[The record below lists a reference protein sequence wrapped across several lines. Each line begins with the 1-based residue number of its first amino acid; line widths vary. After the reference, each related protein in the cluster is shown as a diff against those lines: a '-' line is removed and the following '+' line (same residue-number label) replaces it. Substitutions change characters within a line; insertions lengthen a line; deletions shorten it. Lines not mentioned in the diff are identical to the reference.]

1 MEIVLEN
8 PSPPLSARTAT
19 SAAAGTP
26 SSAATSQLGLP
37 MHPAHHFPHH
47 GRTVYDAGLRRS
59 PPLLPAEDYYA
70 RTRHGLTSYGDLDGA
85 SAPVTVRRVDKSGLL
100 EIAETDPV
108 TCPRPCVLTGA
119 EDVAARAVSLRVDRS
134 GLLEAVPEAA
144 DQSEEHCNNGSDS
157 NGERSSVTTAQA
169 TTRTSDEVSAA
180 PSRGGTLRMD
190 VDVNPRV
197 FEGGCL
203 LERPSSLEG
212 QACPDEVDARVRSA
226 DVMVLTGSPRT
237 RYDVSKA
244 AERLSHLPFSPG
256 LSLRRLRVDP
266 LRVSPLSPDRRAD
279 SDSVRSRIQ
288 RSPEF
293 TAKYNLVNPAT
304 PRKLAK
310 PPHSPKDSER
320 SKGKLDPASVD
331 SSDPTIGTSRESLLL
346 GKRSAEHEDGLPGEE
361 RAEAEGCEHTTVE
374 NLEENK
380 VSFKGSNKL
389 LDNDNVQ
396 TLRVIILSEQ
406 L

>member
-8 PSPPLSARTAT
+8 PSPTAAT
-19 SAAAGTP
+19 DA
-26 SSAATSQLGLP
+26 SSSSVATSQLGLP
-37 MHPAHHFPHH
+37 IHPPHHFPH
-47 GRTVYDAGLRRS
+47 RTVYDAGLRRS
-59 PPLLPAEDYYA
+59 PPLLSPEDYYT
-70 RTRHGLTSYGDLDGA
+70 RTRHGVTSYGDLDGA
-85 SAPVTVRRVDKSGLL
+85 SAPRPVTVRRVDKSGLL

-119 EDVAARAVSLRVDRS
+119 EDVAARGVSLRVDRS

-144 DQSEEHCNNGSDS
+144 DQPEEHCNGGGASSD
-157 NGERSSVTTAQA
+157 ERGTGA
-169 TTRTSDEVSAA
+169 TVTRTSEEAT
-180 PSRGGTLRMD
+180 PPRGGTLQVD

-237 RYDVSKA
+237 RYDVVSKA

-256 LSLRRLRVDP
+256 LSLRRLRNDP
-266 LRVSPLSPDRRAD
+266 PRVSPQSGRRAD
-279 SDSVRSRIQ
+279 ADADRPRNQ
-288 RSPEF
+288 KSPEF
-293 TAKYNLVNPAT
+293 AAKYSPANAT
-304 PRKLAK
+304 ARKLAK
-310 PPHSPKDSER
+310 PPHSPSNAGC
-320 SKGKLDPASVD
+320 STGKLVSTSIDSGNPASH
-331 SSDPTIGTSRESLLL
+331 ESLLL
-346 GKRSAEHEDGLPGEE
+346 AKRSAEQEDDLPGEE

-374 NLEENK
+374 SLEEDK

>member
-8 PSPPLSARTAT
+8 PSPPLSARAVT
-19 SAAAGTP
+19 SAVAGA
-26 SSAATSQLGLP
+26 SSSTATSQLGLP
-37 MHPAHHFPHH
+37 MHAPHHFPH
-47 GRTVYDAGLRRS
+47 RTIYDVGLRRS

-70 RTRHGLTSYGDLDGA
+70 RTRHGLALYSDLDGA
-85 SAPVTVRRVDKSGLL
+85 SAPVTVRRIDKSGLL

-119 EDVAARAVSLRVDRS
+119 EDVAARAASLRVDRS

-144 DQSEEHCNNGSDS
+144 DQSEEHCNNGGDSD
-157 NGERSSVTTAQA
+157 GERDTSVTAQT
-169 TTRTSDEVSAA
+169 TTRTSDEVTAA
-180 PSRGGTLRMD
+180 PSRGGTLRVD
-190 VDVNPRV
+190 VDVNPHV

-266 LRVSPLSPDRRAD
+266 LRVSPLSDRRVD
-279 SDSVRSRIQ
+279 SDSMRSRIE
-288 RSPEF
+288 RSPELA
-293 TAKYNLVNPAT
+293 AKYNPVNAT
-304 PRKLAK
+304 PRKLSK
-310 PPHSPKDSER
+310 PPHSPKDSEC
-320 SKGKLDPASVD
+320 SKSKLDPVD

-346 GKRSAEHEDGLPGEE
+346 AKRSAEHEDDLPGEE

-374 NLEENK
+374 NLEEDK

>member
-8 PSPPLSARTAT
+8 PSPPPSTRTAT
-19 SAAAGTP
+19 STVAGAS

-37 MHPAHHFPHH
+37 MHAPHFPH
-47 GRTVYDAGLRRS
+47 RTVYDAS

-70 RTRHGLTSYGDLDGA
+70 RTRHGLALYSDLDGA
-85 SAPVTVRRVDKSGLL
+85 SAPVTVRRIDKSGLL

-119 EDVAARAVSLRVDRS
+119 EDVAARAMSLRVDRS
-134 GLLEAVPEAA
+134 GLLEAVPEAT
-144 DQSEEHCNNGSDS
+144 DQSEEHCSNGGDS
-157 NGERSSVTTAQA
+157 NGERDTSVTAQT
-169 TTRTSDEVSAA
+169 TTRVSDEVTAA
-180 PSRGGTLRMD
+180 PSRGGTLRVD
-190 VDVNPRV
+190 VDVNPHV

-212 QACPDEVDARVRSA
+212 QACPDEVDVRVRSA

-266 LRVSPLSPDRRAD
+266 LRVSPLSDRRAD

-293 TAKYNLVNPAT
+293 AAKYNPANAT

-310 PPHSPKDSER
+310 PPHSPKDSEC

-346 GKRSAEHEDGLPGEE
+346 AKRSAEHEDDLPGEE

-374 NLEENK
+374 NLEEDK